1 METRVHFLLE
11 RSSRADVASAQ
22 RWALDTGAFDGV
34 VVPDV
39 PSSVS
44 MEDAERGS
52 GETRARW
59 TCRTTSGTRGA
70 RDATAR
76 AFAHVERAVRE
87 GTNVA
92 ILCVSG
98 DDGAS
103 GTSEAVLRALARARA
118 RGEVPKRTTLLAAVN
133 PMLGAVEAERVLR
146 KRECG
151 ADGFITQP
159 TLGMMRR
166 FDAWREACERA
177 RVWDGLEAAGEGR
190 DPPRGLYL
198 GVAAVRDA
206 RGLEFW
212 FKLTGVDSRAD
223 DDARA
228 LVEEYATRAKT
239 MSPERFDAWTFE
251 RLELATTHAASVDA
265 AAGVHVMPITAG
277 GYVHAARL
285 AETVIPSFK

>member
-1 METRVHFLLE
+1 M
-11 RSSRADVASAQ
+11 
-22 RWALDTGAFDGV
+22 
-34 VVPDV
+34 
-39 PSSVS
+39 
-44 MEDAERGS
+44 
-52 GETRARW
+52 
-59 TCRTTSGTRGA
+59 
-70 RDATAR
+70 
-76 AFAHVERAVRE
+76 
-87 GTNVA
+87 
-92 ILCVSG
+92 
-98 DDGAS
+98 
-103 GTSEAVLRALARARA
+103 LRALSRARA

-228 LVEEYATRAKT
+228 LVEEYASRAKT
-239 MSPERFDAWTFE
+239 MSAERFDAWTFE
-251 RLELATTHAASVDA
+251 RLELATTHAASIDA
-265 AAGVHVMPITAG
+265 AAGVHVMPITSG

-285 AETVIPSFK
+285 AESVIPMFK